1 MHLWQN
7 PTHTDKETYRAHNS
21 DVVQRILKHLRL
33 YSRYASPRALVPAK
47 QTIQSQP
54 GGDVELACT
63 NSRNNTSISP
73 EPHTSSSV
81 QPNVSPPCIK
91 QDFRSSYVFLRTPKK
106 SGKQLLTDD
115 ENPPEA
121 WGLYFEEGFR
131 IHHAFIVILFF
142 YCLASLA
149 FGVYWCVEYGLV
161 GPQSGAE
168 AFAVSAWMIGFV
180 SLVTTVWFK
189 WAD

>member
-7 PTHTDKETYRAHNS
+7 PTHTDEKTYQAHNS
-21 DVVQRILKHLRL
+21 GLVQRTLKCLRL
-33 YSRYASPRALVPAK
+33 YFSNTSPRALVPAK
-47 QTIQSQP
+47 QIIHSQAT
-54 GGDVELACT
+54 GDIELACA
-63 NSRNNTSISP
+63 NSRNNTAISP

-81 QPNVSPPCIK
+81 QPNVSPPCMK

-106 SGKQLLTDD
+106 RGEQLLPDD

-131 IHHAFIVILFF
+131 IHHAFIVMLFF

-168 AFAVSAWMIGFV
+168 AFSISAWMIGLV